1 MPAEET
7 FPNADLRSRR
17 GANCGGGLSVILL
30 GALNITF
37 DVTPK
42 GLVAWMW
49 YALGFLRGH

>member
-1 MPAEET
+1 MPAEKT

-17 GANCGGGLSVILL
+17 GANFGEGLSVILL

-42 GLVAWMW
+42 GLVVWVWFAF
-49 YALGFLRGH
+49 GFLRGH